1 MALTWDVT
9 KVKNHKTRCYQQ
21 SIDDN
26 GKPEFDDNGKPLYQL
41 KPLTEALIW
50 STIMVDLGEITEKN
64 YREFAWR
71 LRLYS
76 ATTGDKLMLQLGDD
90 GEREGYDPTE
100 DEVKAH
106 IGMRCNVC
114 DITTAQFM
122 AKLRRVWKERQ
133 ADLKRWAAQEAAEAA
148 TEAAE

>member
-1 MALTWDVT
+1 MGLSWDLT
-9 KVKNHKTRCYQQ
+9 KVKDHNNACYTRAL
-21 SIDDN
+21 DDN
-26 GKPEFDDNGKPLYQL
+26 GKPESDGDGKPLYQL

-50 STIMVDLGEITEKN
+50 STIMVDLGDITEAN

-76 ATTGDKLMLQLGDD
+76 ATTGHKLLVRTGVD
-90 GEREGYDPTE
+90 GEADDCDPTE

-106 IGMRCNVC
+106 IGMHCNVC

-133 ADLKRWAAQEAAEAA
+133 ADLKRWAAEAASEGAA
-148 TEAAE
+148 